1 MSDLLTE
8 LRTLANQLAGLGD
21 REAADLVRRAVE
33 RICALE
39 ERQRAGAGML
49 TGVILGEPASK
60 ANSRQLVRLGNRPA
74 FIKSAKARA
83 YEHAARLQLIAMRL
97 EPIARPVKVTLR
109 IFYRTQRPDLDES
122 VVLDVL
128 QGHAYENDRQVREKH
143 VFHAIDREN
152 PRTVFHVEALDD
164 AA

>member
-1 MSDLLTE
+1 
-8 LRTLANQLAGLGD
+8 
-21 REAADLVRRAVE
+21 
-33 RICALE
+33 
-39 ERQRAGAGML
+39 ML

-128 QGHAYENDRQVREKH
+128 QGYAYENDRQVREKH
-143 VFHAIDREN
+143 VYHGIDREN